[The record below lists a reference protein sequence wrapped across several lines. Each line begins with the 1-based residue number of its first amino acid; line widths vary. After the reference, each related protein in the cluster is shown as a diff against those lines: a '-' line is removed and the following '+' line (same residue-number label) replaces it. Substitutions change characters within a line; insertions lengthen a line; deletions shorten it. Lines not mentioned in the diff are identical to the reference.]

1 MSERMDS
8 CLHTWAI
15 SLTRHHKVFSH
26 DHPLIPEHFSKLT
39 CDTNLQPVLSYLVRH
54 VRSPEERRLI
64 KLNLKQARFRKQV
77 RDGQEMSA
85 SEERFKIKAAVVD
98 AVSAVDAEVTEIQQ
112 LSQKKEELRQKE
124 VEIKR
129 RTMLMKVVWEE
140 RNKEV
145 SHCQLWN
152 SQLSSLIE
160 KESDKKNSK
169 DKRTDLML
177 QLRSNLLDLERLH
190 HSVINNRFNSDSI
203 HQQKVCL
210 WEQIRVTLDNWNPRV
225 LLDGIL
231 SEVRESTRR
240 LHSQV
245 QLVDLARDA
254 RELRL
259 KCESDGSFI
268 DEMNPGG
275 VIESVRELL
284 GQMSAAH
291 VKLYVEAHQA
301 DQAALSLT
309 RAISAL
315 NNNIASVARR
325 TYCEDALA
333 TAVINMVK
341 ENISLAGEH
350 AALNTA
356 QALTASLQERADVAA
371 RARDAVTA
379 KHAKIM
385 SFNKEVQDGVES
397 IQCLAV
403 NIRGGWLSIKDHLG
417 QLKSSI
423 SETLSCTTYP
433 TPTSPH
439 SLSNEC
445 EVFTSVP
452 LSYLLTTNIEE
463 CEMKQKARMSTTSLM
478 WYDQDTVEAG
488 WEALSQLCSGMH
500 CWEDVYNT
508 VHERLNM
515 AHSFHIQMEQLG
527 TVREA
532 MSSVQK
538 KTQILSSQEMKE
550 LSMHVEENDKTLHE
564 EVTHL
569 TETLEQML
577 STGSKNLTVVNNLIT
592 DWWEQPA
599 KSIKII
605 GTS

>member
-140 RNKEV
+140 RNKE
-145 SHCQLWN
+145 
-152 SQLSSLIE
+152 
-160 KESDKKNSK
+160 
-169 DKRTDLML
+169 
-177 QLRSNLLDLERLH
+177 
-190 HSVINNRFNSDSI
+190 
-203 HQQKVCL
+203 VCL

-538 KTQILSSQEMKE
+538 KTQILSSQEMKG
-550 LSMHVEENDKTLHE
+550 
-564 EVTHL
+564 
-569 TETLEQML
+569 
-577 STGSKNLTVVNNLIT
+577 GSNLQN
-592 DWWEQPA
+592 PS
-599 KSIKII
+599 K
-605 GTS
+605 

>member
-15 SLTRHHKVFSH
+15 SLTRHHKVFSR

-140 RNKEV
+140 RNKE
-145 SHCQLWN
+145 
-152 SQLSSLIE
+152 
-160 KESDKKNSK
+160 
-169 DKRTDLML
+169 
-177 QLRSNLLDLERLH
+177 
-190 HSVINNRFNSDSI
+190 
-203 HQQKVCL
+203 VCL